1 MLNKKLCIVSIYG
14 PSVDDPS
21 FFHAFFTALFEH
33 LDCSLG
39 LGGDPNFGLKEE
51 MEQELLL
58 YWASLL
64 ELICSSQSTSC
75 GTDVVGYL
83 WASLCSFQ
91 KKQGHQRCCGS
102 DLTPYVLD
110 VVVVG
115 LPIMRLLTLYSENP
129 GYPGNQTL
137 SKLNKCYFQKSSKI

>member
-51 MEQELLL
+51 MDRLNRAGTPTLL
-58 YWASLL
+58 S
-64 ELICSSQSTSC
+64 
-75 GTDVVGYL
+75 
-83 WASLCSFQ
+83 
-91 KKQGHQRCCGS
+91 
-102 DLTPYVLD
+102 LTPGAD
-110 VVVVG
+110 
-115 LPIMRLLTLYSENP
+115 LLFTVHQLWDRCGWVSV
-129 GYPGNQTL
+129 
-137 SKLNKCYFQKSSKI
+137 S